1 MKLKRR
7 RDIMGIFDKA
17 LKTARNVGNSIGGVT
32 SNVGSSLGTIVQDN
46 SELAGLKMQMN
57 VVEQELQSGYA
68 QVGKNMLNMLLI
80 QEKCQELMF
89 LTY

>member
-1 MKLKRR
+1 
-7 RDIMGIFDKA
+7 MGIFDKA